1 MKKIYC
7 VICGST
13 LLCLTVKGI
22 GVGGQIANFGKKI
35 PQVYLI
41 TVRGW
46 PKNTPSYFD
55 KSW

>member
-22 GVGGQIANFGKKI
+22 GVGGQIANFAKKI

-41 TVRGW
+41 TVREW
-46 PKNTPSYFD
+46 PKNTSSYFD